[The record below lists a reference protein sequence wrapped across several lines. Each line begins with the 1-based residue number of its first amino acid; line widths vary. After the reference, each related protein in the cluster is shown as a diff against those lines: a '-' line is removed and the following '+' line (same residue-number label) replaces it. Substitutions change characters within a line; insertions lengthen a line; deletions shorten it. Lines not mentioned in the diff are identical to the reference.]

1 MNPGIELLRRARGA
15 RERHQLPP
23 RELRFEDVAGRMAEA
38 LQQAASS
45 GAYDKLTS

>member
-15 RERHQLPP
+15 REVHQL
-23 RELRFEDVAGRMAEA
+23 LHASCVSQGVAGRMAEA

-45 GAYDKLTS
+45 GASDKLTS